1 MKIKALIII
10 ILLFFASIS
19 IAEANSIY
27 LSNKKQVN
35 EKGNDGRIYGRV
47 ECQGHSMPI
56 GVADLKVA
64 CGRNLIN
71 YEIKVTDKNGYF
83 DFSDLTYENTGTK
96 YYIWIPP
103 GQKVF
108 FRGIE
113 KVVLNDENSE
123 EIVYFFVLF
132 KYLPSI
138 ILIINNLIYQLFKNL
153 LGIKI
158 LSNKLLT

>member
-10 ILLFFASIS
+10 TLILLTSIS
-19 IAEANSIY
+19 IAEASSISS
-27 LSNKKQVN
+27 SNKKQAN
-35 EKGNDGRIYGRV
+35 DGGNDGRIYGRV

-56 GVADLKVA
+56 GVPNLKVA
-64 CGRNLIN
+64 CGTNLRN
-71 YEIKVTDKNGYF
+71 YEIKVTNEDGYY
-83 DFSDLTYENTGTK
+83 DFSDLTYESTGTK
-96 YYIWIPP
+96 YYIWIPI

-132 KYLPSI
+132 KYLPRI
-138 ILIINNLIYQLFKNL
+138 ILIINNFLYQLIKNL
-153 LGIKI
+153 LDIAY
-158 LSNKLLT
+158 